1 MPQTNNKNFTTGLKR
16 NDYMIKVYEILLP
29 DKKNNLIILKPDRLW
44 TPIYNITKNPDNR

>member
-16 NDYMIKVYEILLP
+16 NDYMIKVYAILLP
-29 DKKNNLIILKPDRLW
+29 DKKNNIIILKSDWLW